1 MTAILGIDVGGTVV
15 KATLFDLAEGG
26 ARSRGRVVPVQHPAP
41 GHNER
46 DPHLIWE
53 AVAEVVHDLLSVRPQ
68 PTVAAVGV
76 TGHGNGLYL
85 VDRHHRPTRPAVM
98 ASDTRASGIVKD
110 LMRDGVD
117 TALAALTWNRLWPG
131 QPAPIL
137 SWFEQHDPSALDDA
151 AYALMCKDF
160 VRMQLVGHPG
170 TELTDESCSGLYDNA
185 DGGWCD
191 ETFEAFGLTH
201 RRSLLTDPH
210 PSIEIA
216 GEVTREAAEVT
227 GIPRGT
233 PVVNGAVDNVAL
245 HLGSGVL
252 DGSRL
257 CIAAGT
263 WSVNQLMVEPAEM
276 VPERRLGPSAPLAA
290 CRTAAPGQ
298 ALLIDASATSA
309 STLAWAVNQVMVAFR
324 DEAQHTDSDVF
335 ELVLRRVALREP
347 ADTDPVFVPYLD
359 GSRDEPGARGAWLNL
374 ASWHDADHLLAAVVE
389 GICMEHRQHIDRIAA
404 DAAGLPMRLSG
415 GAAKSATW
423 AQRFADVC
431 NRPVEVSPVEELG
444 ALGAAVIAGTGVGVF
459 DSLTTGSQALNARQA
474 TFTPDE
480 GRSRH
485 FAGRYARY
493 RDAAELVS
501 TLARR

>member
-26 ARSRGRVVPVQHPAP
+26 ASSRGRVVPVRHPAP

-46 DPHLIWE
+46 DPHRIWE
-53 AVAEVVHDLLSVRPQ
+53 AVAEVVHELLSAGPHPRI
-68 PTVAAVGV
+68 AAVGV

-85 VDRHHRPTRPAVM
+85 VDRYGRPTRPAVM
-98 ASDTRASGIVKD
+98 ASDTRASGIVRD
-110 LMRDGVD
+110 AMREGAGQ
-117 TALAALTWNRLWPG
+117 ALAPLTWNRLWPG
-131 QPAPIL
+131 QPGPVLA
-137 SWFEQHDPSALDDA
+137 WFDRNEPGALAEA
-151 AYALMCKDF
+151 AHALMCKDF
-160 VRMQLVGHPG
+160 IRLQLVGEVG
-170 TELTDESCSGLYDNA
+170 TELTDQSCNGLYDNA
-185 DGGWCD
+185 HGRWCD
-191 ETFEAFGLTH
+191 EAFEALDISARRGL
-201 RRSLLTDPH
+201 LPDPR
-210 PSIEIA
+210 PSTEVA
-216 GEVTREAAEVT
+216 GEVSRAAAEVT

-233 PVVNGAVDNVAL
+233 PVVGGAVDNVAL

-263 WSVNQLMVEPAEM
+263 WSVNQLMVDPAEM
-276 VPERRLGPSAPLAA
+276 VPEIRLGADAPLAA
-290 CRTAAPGQ
+290 CRTAAPRQ

-309 STLAWAVNQVMVAFR
+309 SALAWAVNQVMHAVR
-324 DEAQHTDSDVF
+324 DEARTSGSDVF

-359 GSRDEPGARGAWLNL
+359 GSRDEPGARGAWLDL
-374 ASWHDADHLLAAVVE
+374 ASWHDADHLMSAVVE
-389 GICMEHRQHIDRIAA
+389 GICMEHRRHIDRIAG
-404 DAAGLPMRLSG
+404 DAAELPLRLSG

-431 NRPVEVSPVEELG
+431 QRPVEVSPVEELG
-444 ALGAAVIAGTGVGVF
+444 ALGAAVIAGAGVGVF
-459 DSLTTGSQALNARQA
+459 DSLATGAQVLNSRQS

-480 GRSRH
+480 ARSRH

-493 RDAAELVS
+493 RQLADVVAAS
-501 TLARR
+501 ARP